1 MKHKKCHTCFMFYV
15 SCSMKLTW
23 AGQACFQISVS
34 NGKDHSAEI
43 VIDPFDEKIGLKVP
57 NFSADILLVTHNHP
71 DHNNTGAIKGSP
83 FLIQNPG
90 EYEVKGVFVQGIDS
104 FHDESE
110 GKERGKNTIYTIEAE
125 DMRFCH
131 LGDFGQK
138 QLTDEQL
145 DKIGRVDI
153 LMIPVGGTFTIDSS
167 EAAKVIGQIEPKIV
181 VPMHY
186 GLPKLKYELE
196 GVEKFLKAMGKN
208 SVVPVDKLTIKSS
221 ALPKEGAMEIVV
233 MTN

>member
-1 MKHKKCHTCFMFYV
+1 MA
-15 SCSMKLTW
+15 KLTW
-23 AGQACFQISVS
+23 AGQSCFQISVS
-34 NGKDHSAEI
+34 NGKDHEATI

-57 NFSADILLVTHNHP
+57 SFSADILLVSHAHH
-71 DHNNTGAIKGSP
+71 DHNNVAAIKPFGVAQGEGRP
-83 FLIQNPG
+83 FLIESPG

-104 FHDESE
+104 FHDDSE
-110 GKERGKNTIYTIEAE
+110 GKQRGKNTIYTIEAE
-125 DMRFCH
+125 NMRFCH

-145 DKIGRVDI
+145 EKIGKVDI
-153 LMIPVGGTFTIDSS
+153 LMIPVGGTFTIDGH

-186 GLPKLKYELE
+186 ALALPTGRQAKLKVEID
-196 GVEKFLKAMGKN
+196 GVEKFLKAMGKKD
-208 SVVPVDKLTIKSS
+208 VVSQDKLTIKHS

-233 MTN
+233 LQP

>member
-1 MKHKKCHTCFMFYV
+1 MAKII
-15 SCSMKLTW
+15 W

-34 NGKDHSAEI
+34 NGKDHSAEV

-186 GLPKLKYELE
+186 GLPKLKYELD